1 MELFASDVL
10 NKRMR
15 DCSETFMQEWR
26 SHWPELQTLT
36 LFAGWVA
43 GDVAEDIKSKGKLIQ

>member
-43 GDVAEDIKSKGKLIQ
+43 GDVAEEIKSKGKLIQ